1 MGMSEKSTPGP
12 QPKKIQSL
20 DDLVP
25 EKQAIK
31 TSLGTVYVRHPTVR
45 ELAFLEGREDLGDAV
60 LRLVVGRSADKTDRT
75 GLPDKDFVAL
85 EDADIALLVP
95 AAIRMCG
102 WPPMPGAVTVNEL
115 GVAARAGL
123 EAHKEKLNSL
133 VEGMRQK
140 IEVDY
145 SFLGKEPLDR
155 LKDQMSGLAALRT
168 GVGSFFPE
176 GRKETDSPSELLRR
190 ATGGSMLDLT
200 RTFKDGAS
208 IPPGVNRPDPAR
220 TLSVEQLRIP
230 RPEDSPIGRA
240 TLQTAEQMGLLVEEM
255 GKLADIVGGLNQT
268 LVADVLPAW
277 FAEVES
283 GQQQAEV
290 TLKQAAAG
298 LRWTKWAVIASVVA
312 TLITAAWQVY
322 VARDI
327 DKGNGVLQERTEAV
341 LKEQLKAQ
349 QALIEQQARDA
360 EALRQTLSRLQMQTN
375 LKASSSGS
383 SGK

>member
-1 MGMSEKSTPGP
+1 MC
-12 QPKKIQSL
+12 
-20 DDLVP
+20 
-25 EKQAIK
+25 
-31 TSLGTVYVRHPTVR
+31 
-45 ELAFLEGREDLGDAV
+45 
-60 LRLVVGRSADKTDRT
+60 
-75 GLPDKDFVAL
+75 
-85 EDADIALLVP
+85 
-95 AAIRMCG
+95 IR
-102 WPPMPGAVTVNEL
+102 
-115 GVAARAGL
+115 
-123 EAHKEKLNSL
+123 
-133 VEGMRQK
+133 
-140 IEVDY
+140 
-145 SFLGKEPLDR
+145 
-155 LKDQMSGLAALRT
+155 
-168 GVGSFFPE
+168 
-176 GRKETDSPSELLRR
+176 DS
-190 ATGGSMLDLT
+190 
-200 RTFKDGAS
+200 
-208 IPPGVNRPDPAR
+208 
-220 TLSVEQLRIP
+220 
-230 RPEDSPIGRA
+230 IGRA